1 MVGSTWVTASTVLT
15 AVSVSGLVV
24 IIDLLRTPRR
34 LMHSTETQQKILEVK
49 SALDQMR

>member
-1 MVGSTWVTASTVLT
+1 MTLLT

-34 LMHSTETQQKILEVK
+34 HMHNTETEQKIQEVK
-49 SALDQMR
+49 GALNQMR